1 MYCPN
6 CGTTISTELKFCR
19 SCGLGL
25 EKIAQSLVEQLPTK
39 LEESLEARKERIERW
54 GVAALGVFGVGLLS
68 IVLFHIVK
76 MMIEGRV
83 LAGLGYIGLVI
94 LLGCGL
100 LSAILFAK
108 AQEVGKTK
116 TKGRISSPEELAAIN
131 TTAQLLPPEPLE
143 FTPSVTDAT
152 TELLYAEKKSNDISS

>member
-6 CGTTISTELKFCR
+6 CGTTISTQQKFCR

-25 EKIAQSLVEQLPTK
+25 EKIAESLVEQIPTK
-39 LEESLEARKERIERW
+39 VEESLQEQKDRLERL
-54 GVAALGVFGVGLLS
+54 GVAALSVFGLGLLG
-68 IVLFHIVK
+68 VALYHIIK

-94 LLGCGL
+94 VLGCGL
-100 LSAILFAK
+100 LSVILFAK
-108 AQEVGKTK
+108 AQELEKTK
-116 TKGRISSPEELAAIN
+116 TRGRVVPPEELPTT
-131 TTAQLLPPEPLE
+131 TTAKLLPPEPLG

-152 TELLYAEKKSNDISS
+152 TELLYAEKKSNHKQS

>member
-39 LEESLEARKERIERW
+39 LEESLQERKERIERW
-54 GVAALGVFGVGLLS
+54 GVAALSVFGVGLLS
-68 IVLFHIVK
+68 VVLYHIVK
-76 MMIEGRV
+76 MMMEGRV
-83 LAGLGYIGLVI
+83 LAGLGYIGLMI

-108 AQEVGKTK
+108 AEEVAKIK
-116 TKGRISSPEELAAIN
+116 TKGRISSPEELAATN
-131 TTAQLLPPEPLE
+131 TTAKLLPPEPLG

-152 TELLYAEKKSNDISS
+152 TDLLYAEKKSNDRNS